1 MLSENQKK
9 RLRADFAVLAAV
21 LLLSAL
27 MLAAARLRRSPG
39 ALVVIEEKGGTAAV
53 LPLYEDA
60 SLELEGRLTV
70 VIENGSVYITG
81 AWCPDRFCQASSPIK
96 YSGES
101 IICLPFGISVSVTG
115 GEGGYDFLV

>member
-1 MLSENQKK
+1 MSEIQSR
-9 RLRADFAVLAAV
+9 RLVAVFAVLVAV

-27 MLAAARLRRSPG
+27 MLEAGSLCMSPG
-39 ALVVIEEKGGTAAV
+39 VLVVIEEKGVTAAV

-81 AWCPDRFCQASSPIK
+81 ACCPDRFCQASSPIK